1 MEETDENTKRLRG
14 ETTNKCKNGK
24 KRCVQKRWK
33 YKNSTHF
40 ALKEKRI
47 MIQRY
52 FDAKKQK
59 AVKQNEVLKYSET
72 QKKCR

>member
-24 KRCVQKRWK
+24 KRGVQKRW
-33 YKNSTHF
+33 
-40 ALKEKRI
+40 
-47 MIQRY
+47 RY